1 MSYIFFSLVC
11 HAMIFIFD
19 GQFDK
24 HGHGWQQFQQ
34 LYIGDSDGY
43 AVRIACG
50 STSLDTSNL
59 ITGGVK
65 EYRNHGHV
73 YRYID
78 LFLDDPLYFIYP

>member
-1 MSYIFFSLVC
+1 MDNLIS
-11 HAMIFIFD
+11 MD
-19 GQFDK
+19 
-24 HGHGWQQFQQ
+24 FQQ

-73 YRYID
+73 YGYID
-78 LFLDDPLYFIYP
+78 LFLDDPLYFIYPWLVQQCVELIISSKM